1 MELEPG
7 MARMG
12 FCQLRDLVMP
22 AEELHFGRA
31 AAPEHMVQ
39 SALSQQLQWLER
51 EPGILLLDR
60 TSHHLAAS
68 PEVPVVKL
76 AASRSS
82 CRGGVGTP

>member
-12 FCQLRDLVMP
+12 LCQLRELVIP
-22 AEELHFGRA
+22 AEERHFGRA

-51 EPGILLLDR
+51 QPGILLLDR
-60 TSHHLAAS
+60 TNHHLAAS

-76 AASRSS
+76 AASGGS
-82 CRGGVGTP
+82 CRRGVVAS